1 MKRPWCWPRVDSRPR
16 GAATPCVFSEEGTPD
31 SGRGFLVPRREP
43 LEEICRPGRRRRKE
57 RALPVGQ
64 RLLPLLSRRLKL
76 VYLGIDGGE
85 HTRGRTPDVAARPAA
100 AIADAE
106 KGGDLP

>member
-43 LEEICRPGRRRRKE
+43 LEEICRPVRRRRKE
-57 RALPVGQ
+57 RAIPVGQ
-64 RLLPLLSRRLKL
+64 RLLHLLARRLQL
-76 VYLGIDGGE
+76 GYLGIDGGE
-85 HTRGRTPDVAARPAA
+85 HTLGSNPDVAARPAA
-100 AIADAE
+100 AIAATA
-106 KGGDLP
+106 KRAS